1 MKAEKNLRFFGL
13 DLSGLVGNARLG
25 VEHIL
30 YDQQSWLLRRFM
42 PNITAFHEGG
52 WWSVNE
58 LGKLSSPLESMGEC
72 VESASFLALCL
83 PFNEV
88 LFKVISLPESSER
101 YLADAVKIEVESYT
115 PFPIEDTVY
124 DWRVVQRRQ
133 GELTV
138 NIAMLSKA
146 RADNI
151 RADMQAS
158 LPDVAVDGTELW
170 AVDEE
175 RERETVPIRMRSDDS
190 RKRTYL
196 ERLRSLGLWS
206 GIAIGLA
213 IASLIVPASSSAFR
227 ARMLTQE
234 NAALVDQA
242 EWADAA
248 KRALAL
254 QRSQLNLIRDATQ
267 ARPNYGAVL
276 EQIASV
282 TPDGTYLEVLSLS
295 NGQAEIR
302 GYSDNAAALLRSLTE
317 QPGFV
322 SVNANSAF
330 VRDQRSGL
338 ERFSIAWQLP
348 E

>member
-1 MKAEKNLRFFGL
+1 MKAERNLRFFGL

-30 YDQQSWLLRRFM
+30 YDQRSWLFRRFM

-58 LGKLSSPLESMGEC
+58 AGQLSSPLESAGER
-72 VESASFLALCL
+72 VQSAPFMALCL

-115 PFPIEDTVY
+115 PFPLEDTVY
-124 DWRVVQRRQ
+124 DWKVVQREQ

-138 NIAMLSKA
+138 NIAMLSKVRA
-146 RADNI
+146 RDI
-151 RADMQAS
+151 KADMQAS
-158 LPDVAVDGTELW
+158 LSDVANESAELW
-170 AVDEE
+170 AVDEK
-175 RERETVPIRMRSDDS
+175 RGRETVPIRIHSDDS
-190 RKRTYL
+190 RKLAYL
-196 ERLRSLGLWS
+196 GRLRSLGLWS
-206 GIAIGLA
+206 GIAICLA
-213 IASLIVPASSSAFR
+213 ISSLILPASSSAFR

-234 NAALVDQA
+234 NAALAEQA

-254 QRSQLNLIRDATQ
+254 QRSQLNLIRDATK

-282 TPDGTYLEVLSLS
+282 TPDGTYLEVLSLR

-317 QPGFV
+317 HPGFV